1 MWLRTRKPIDQ
12 RRREAEKKRSFAEE
26 SVQALHAAVESV
38 QSCVMQHSECL
49 TEINASLKG
58 SDAADAA
65 ASIVEANLLAEH
77 QFLELKGDL
86 DAHAVQVRGES
97 GPGGVLQLTSLA
109 LDRQK
114 HAYQRVLHS
123 LEALAVEMSNELDG
137 CGEKLRHV
145 SAGLESRTTNSSTE
159 VRHAIGEILD
169 AVDELGQSA
178 DDAEVRLEQSAQKVC
193 MQAVLSHADLL
204 TSLPNRRALEEQ
216 LATAAAS
223 NGRRPEPCSLLLMD
237 IDNFSEVNKKYGYT
251 GGDTVLRQA
260 AMLLKR
266 ASRGQDTAS
275 RFGGDCLAMTLA
287 GSTLSQAMPIAERIR
302 ERVAGAK
309 FSEGGRRLQL
319 TASVGVVQLQQDE
332 RPNQVILRATMA
344 VKEAEQSGGNA
355 AYYNDGQQCFPI
367 SGAHRKREEETHTN
381 DAPEYPTAA
390 SLGVDSAQ
398 PQGSHDEHTHEL
410 EPSLCGRSVFV
421 SNVKRRLAEWNRG
434 GPIVSV
440 LLMRVDQIDELE
452 RRRPPETLNFLR
464 RVLGRLLEAAT
475 RDMDQRC
482 DYEQGVYAVLLPGA
496 DEETARAIALR
507 LQSQVAN
514 CKLRL
519 DSELWDL
526 SASIG
531 VADARSGTS
540 VVDVLMAAAA
550 GMERAARNGGDAT
563 YAFSELGTDEPTGW

>member
-1 MWLRTRKPIDQ
+1 MDERL
-12 RRREAEKKRSFAEE
+12 REAEKTRSFAEE
-26 SVQALHAAVESV
+26 AVQGLHAAVESV
-38 QSCVMQHSECL
+38 QSCVLQHSECL

-58 SDAADAA
+58 GDAADAA

-86 DAHAVQVRGES
+86 DAHAVQVRGGS
-97 GPGGVLQLTSLA
+97 GASGVLQLTSLA

-114 HAYQRVLHS
+114 HAYERVLSS

-137 CGEKLRHV
+137 CGQKLRHV

-216 LATAAAS
+216 LATITAS
-223 NGRRPEPCSLLLMD
+223 NGKRPTPCSLLLMD
-237 IDNFSEVNKKYGYT
+237 LDNFGDVNKKYGYT

-275 RFGGDCLAMTLA
+275 RFGGDCLAMTLS
-287 GSTLSQAMPIAERIR
+287 GSTLSQAMPMAERVR
-302 ERVAGAK
+302 ELVSTAK

-319 TASVGVVQLQQDE
+319 TASVGVVQLQQGE
-332 RPNQVILRATMA
+332 RPNQAIVRATMA
-344 VKEAEQSGGNA
+344 VKEADQAGGNA

-367 SGAHRKREEETHTN
+367 SLAHRKRDEEARAN

-390 SLGVDSAQ
+390 SLGVDSTEPAAAQ
-398 PQGSHDEHTHEL
+398 DDLPHEG
-410 EPSLCGRSVFV
+410 EPSLCGRSIFV
-421 SNVKRRLAEWNRG
+421 ANVKRRLAEWSRG

-440 LLMRVDQIDELE
+440 LLMRVDQVDELA

-482 DYEQGVYAVLLPGA
+482 DYDQGVYAVLLPGA
-496 DEETARAIALR
+496 DEETALAIALR

-531 VADARSGTS
+531 VADARSGAS

-563 YAFSELGTDEPTGW
+563 YAYTELPADESTGW